1 MTYQLRRGA
10 VMPSERRHRTASRR
24 RTKHIYT
31 VGSSERAGWS
41 SQHHGA
47 PIYIMTRVH
56 ATADCERARRRESQA
71 RAATASSS
79 AELALNV
86 HDRASVASM
95 LYGGTRARQHVGRV
109 YNGRRR
115 RRLRRAHAEGA
126 RRPRQ
131 RRPRGWARALI
142 HDSGTRQSSSSRAK
156 PQVLVRY
163 VAKASRIASMATPLS
178 G

>member
-115 RRLRRAHAEGA
+115 RRLRRAHAESV
-126 RRPRQ
+126 RRPTSRDAPKAKGRVTRPSTVSRAPARSLSSCTTASGLPS
-131 RRPRGWARALI
+131 RRNNIMRG
-142 HDSGTRQSSSSRAK
+142 QSSK
-156 PQVLVRY
+156 P
-163 VAKASRIASMATPLS
+163 
-178 G
+178 